1 MIDKENLSPIQQT
14 VIEQLKLVEDP
25 EIPVNIWDLGL
36 IYDIEIDAQK
46 NIIVTMTLTSSHCP
60 AAETIP
66 GDVITAIKNIPNVGL
81 VSIKITFTPPWS
93 VERMSDEAKLELGF
107 L

>member
-14 VIEQLKLVEDP
+14 VIERLKLVEDP

-36 IYDIEIDAQK
+36 IYDIEADDQK
-46 NIIVTMTLTSSHCP
+46 NIIVTMTLTSPHCP

-66 GDVITAIKNIPNVGL
+66 SEVMTAVENIPDTGT
-81 VSIKITFTPPWS
+81 VSVRITFTPPWS